1 MVEAAELVLA
11 LFLLGCCEFQRL
23 SGCYKAKVAF
33 QKGGFSESSERVFLG
48 SCNLTWWACLVGGV
62 FSFLLCVDCQIKFLV
77 TLFLVCARVGETSDP
92 WS

>member
-33 QKGGFSESSERVFLG
+33 QKGGFSESRERVSLG
-48 SCNLTWWACLVGGV
+48 SCNLTCWACLVGDT
-62 FSFLLCVDCQIKFLV
+62 FSFLLYVDCQTKFLV
-77 TLFLVCARVGETSDP
+77 TLFLVCARMGKTSVP